1 MDAVEFVRD
10 QRGGI
15 TVVVGGQP
23 QSYVDLSDPGH
34 LAFEYTQHLAAV
46 ITATRPEAPARL
58 AVTHVGGAGL
68 TLARWLEHT
77 RPGSP
82 QVVLEP
88 DAALTRR
95 VRQELPLRRGHRIRV
110 RAKGGREG
118 LRDLRDA
125 SADVV
130 VVDAFV
136 GGRVPAEL
144 MTTECFREVAR
155 VLRLGG
161 LLLLNT
167 ADEPGLRHTAR
178 VLAGAMG
185 VFGRPFGPTGPT
197 TDPITDNVA
206 LVAMHDV
213 LKGRR
218 FGNAVVAASAT
229 PLDINEIA
237 RQVARCAFPT
247 GVRSGAELARLVA
260 GARPLTDADGIPSPQ
275 APDPAGWR
283 VR

>member
-1 MDAVEFVRD
+1 MDAVEFVPD

-15 TVVVGGQP
+15 TVLVGGQP
-23 QSYVDLSDPGH
+23 QSYVDPSDPGH
-34 LAFEYTQHLAAV
+34 LAFEYIQHLAAV
-46 ITATRPEAPARL
+46 ITATQPEAPARL

-77 RPGSP
+77 RPGSS

-88 DAALTRR
+88 DGALTER

-110 RAKGGREG
+110 RTKHGREG
-118 LRDLRDA
+118 LTDLRDA

-144 MTTECFREVAR
+144 MTTECLREVAR
-155 VLRLGG
+155 VLRPGG

-178 VLAGAMG
+178 VLAGAIG
-185 VFGRPFGPTGPT
+185 VFGRAPVPSRH
-197 TDPITDNVA
+197 ITDHVA

-213 LKGRR
+213 LTGRR
-218 FGNAVVAASAT
+218 FGNAVVAASTT
-229 PLDINEIA
+229 PLDVDQIG
-237 RQVARCAFPT
+237 RQVGRCAFPA
-247 GVRSGAELARLVA
+247 GVRSGADLARLVA

>member
-10 QRGGI
+10 LRGGI

-23 QSYVDLSDPGH
+23 QSYVDPSDPGH
-34 LAFEYTQHLAAV
+34 LAFEYVQHLAAV
-46 ITATRPEAPARL
+46 ITATQPEAPARL
-58 AVTHVGGAGL
+58 AVTHIGGAGL

-82 QVVLEP
+82 QVVHEP
-88 DAALTRR
+88 DAALTQR

-118 LRDLRDA
+118 LGDLRDA

-130 VVDAFV
+130 VIDAFV

-144 MTTECFREVAR
+144 MTMECLREVAR
-155 VLRLGG
+155 VLRPGG

-178 VLAGAMG
+178 VLAGVIG
-185 VFGRPFGPTGPT
+185 VFGRAVAPPRH
-197 TDPITDNVA
+197 ITDHVA

-218 FGNAVVAASAT
+218 FGNAVVAASAA
-229 PLDINEIA
+229 PLDIEEMA

-247 GVRSGAELARLVA
+247 AVRSGAELARLVA
-260 GARPLTDADGIPSPQ
+260 GARPLTDADGIPSPE